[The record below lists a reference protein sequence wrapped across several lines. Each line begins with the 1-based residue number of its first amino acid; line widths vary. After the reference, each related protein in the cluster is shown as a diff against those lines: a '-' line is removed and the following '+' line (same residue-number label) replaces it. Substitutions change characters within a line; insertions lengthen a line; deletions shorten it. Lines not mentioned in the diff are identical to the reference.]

1 MNSPLTIAPAVHRYR
16 TNLNCGKCVAKVAP
30 FLDNDPAIDEWS
42 VDTNDSRKVLTVVS
56 DSASRERVADLV
68 SRGGFKVYEAIDATE
83 PAKPPRSFLA
93 TYRPLLLIVG
103 YLLGITTIIEL
114 TATRFDT
121 ERAMTNFMG
130 GFFLAFSFF
139 KMLDVR
145 AFATAYSTYDVL
157 ASRWPAYGLV
167 YPFLEL
173 LLGVAYLS
181 GVAPVA
187 TNVATLVLMLIGL
200 VGVSEA
206 LLNRRRIQCACL
218 GTVFELPMS
227 KVTFIEDAAMAAMAA
242 FMLLR
247 HVA

>member
-16 TNLNCGKCVAKVAP
+16 TNLNCGKCVAKVAT
-30 FLDNDPAIDEWS
+30 FLDDEPAIEEWS
-42 VDTNDSRKVLTVVS
+42 VDTNDSRKVLTVVG
-56 DSASRERVADLV
+56 DNASRERVADLV
-68 SRGGFKVYEAIDATE
+68 SRGGFQVYEAIDGAE
-83 PAKPPRSFLA
+83 PAQPPRSFLA

-103 YLLGITTIIEL
+103 YLLGITAIIEL
-114 TATRFDT
+114 TAARFDA

-145 AFATAYSTYDVL
+145 AFATAYRTYDVL

-181 GVAPVA
+181 GVAPIA
-187 TNVATLVLMLIGL
+187 TNIATLVLMLIGL

>member
-1 MNSPLTIAPAVHRYR
+1 MNSPLTLAPAVHRYR

-30 FLDNDPAIDEWS
+30 FLDDDPAIDEWS
-42 VDTNDSRKVLTVVS
+42 VDTNDSRKVLTVVG

-68 SRGGFKVYEAIDATE
+68 SRGGFQVYEPIDGATSSE
-83 PAKPPRSFLA
+83 PPRSFLA

-103 YLLGITTIIEL
+103 YLLGITAIVEL
-114 TATRFDT
+114 TATRFDAG
-121 ERAMTNFMG
+121 RAMTNFMG

-145 AFATAYSTYDVL
+145 AFATAYSTYDVV
-157 ASRWPAYGLV
+157 ASRWPGYGLV

-187 TNVATLVLMLIGL
+187 TNAATLILMVIGL
-200 VGVSEA
+200 VGVTEA
-206 LLNRRRIQCACL
+206 VLNRRRIQCACL
-218 GTVFELPMS
+218 GTVFDLPMS

-242 FMLLR
+242 IMLIR